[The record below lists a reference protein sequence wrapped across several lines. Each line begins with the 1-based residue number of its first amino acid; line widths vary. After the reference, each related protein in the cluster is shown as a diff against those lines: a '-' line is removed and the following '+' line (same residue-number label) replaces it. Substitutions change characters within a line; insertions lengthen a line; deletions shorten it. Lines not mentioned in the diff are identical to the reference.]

1 MVRGLWTPDGAR
13 LIYRDFR
20 PSGDRIVERTLG
32 TGQIRELF
40 SHDGRLNP
48 RDLSPD
54 GKILLYVANRSLQ
67 YRRIDGAG
75 GPPRQFLDNWGFAQ
89 AKFSPDGKWV
99 VYIAGGERA
108 QIYVQA
114 FPSGGL
120 RTQITPDGGA
130 DPVWRGDGKEIIYRG
145 NSSLY
150 SVRVE
155 THGSQFKASE
165 PELLFPIR
173 APRVTADSEIAGISK
188 DGTRILFAQSTIT
201 DFPPVVYMMTS
212 WGEANR

>member
-1 MVRGLWTPDGAR
+1 M
-13 LIYRDFR
+13 
-20 PSGDRIVERTLG
+20 EHTLG
-32 TGQIRELF
+32 SGKDRELF
-40 SHDGRLNP
+40 SQEGELSP

-108 QIYVQA
+108 RIYVEA

-120 RTQITPDGGA
+120 RTQITPDRGA
-130 DPVWRGDGKEIIYRG
+130 DPVWRGDGKEIIYRW
-145 NSSLY
+145 NSSIY

-155 THGSQFKASE
+155 THGGQFKASE
-165 PELLFPIR
+165 PEILFRIR
-173 APRVTADSEIAGISK
+173 EPRVVADSEISGISK

-212 WGEANR
+212 WGDVGR